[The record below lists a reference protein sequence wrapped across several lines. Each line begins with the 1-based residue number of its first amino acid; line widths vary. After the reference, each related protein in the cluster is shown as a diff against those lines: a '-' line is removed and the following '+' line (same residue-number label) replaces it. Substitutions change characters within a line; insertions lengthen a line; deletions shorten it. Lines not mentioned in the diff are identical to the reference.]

1 MSIQYLYPFNLFK
14 NAALPKL
21 FTDNWLNAA
30 VDEELPHN
38 GESTP
43 TVNPTGRPTHA
54 TCSESVLRPAEPRTC
69 LF

>member
-1 MSIQYLYPFNLFK
+1 MTQHIKYNSDMSIQYLYPFNLFK

-21 FTDNWLNAA
+21 FTESWLNIA

-43 TVNPTGRPTHA
+43 MVNLTGSHPH
-54 TCSESVLRPAEPRTC
+54 VLSRC
-69 LF
+69 